1 VTKPTLVIEVRCPQC
16 KQMLTEGSRLPLHGH
31 VKESQKEGLLELS
44 AVFGDYSIKTDLE
57 LKDGWTVDFSCPKCD
72 ASVMET
78 VGCKLCGAPMASLDI
93 EGGGTLELCTRRGCK
108 GHALGGFGDVD
119 QMMSLVNRMFDTPYD

>member
-1 VTKPTLVIEVRCPQC
+1 VTKHNLVIEVRCPHC
-16 KQMLTEGSRLPLHGH
+16 NEMLTEGDKLPLHGH
-31 VKESQKEGLLELS
+31 VRESQKEGELVLS
-44 AVFGDYSIKTDLE
+44 AVFGDYSLKTDLE
-57 LKDGWTVDFSCPKCD
+57 LKDGWIVDLFCPKCD

-78 VGCKLCGAPMASLDI
+78 VGCKLCSAPMASLNI

-119 QMMSLVNRMFDTPYD
+119 EMMSLVNRMFDTPYD